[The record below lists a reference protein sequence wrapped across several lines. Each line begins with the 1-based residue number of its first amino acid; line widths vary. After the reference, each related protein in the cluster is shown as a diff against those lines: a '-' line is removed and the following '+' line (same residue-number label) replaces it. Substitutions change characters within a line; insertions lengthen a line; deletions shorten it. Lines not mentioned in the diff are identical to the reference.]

1 MLLANRT
8 VSHIAYAVS
17 DIEKAAHDWS
27 STLGAGPFVI
37 IERMK
42 FDQVLHHGKAC
53 VFDHSAAFGQWGPI
67 VIELQQI
74 FASAPATLTERLIPG
89 PPPVINHVAYIS
101 PEPEADSAQLA
112 AAGYEL
118 FLYAKFSE
126 VEVRF
131 HDTRAI
137 LGQAI
142 EIHRQ
147 CRFLEEFFGQIAG
160 AARGWDG
167 TAPLRPWK

>member
-1 MLLANRT
+1 MLLENRT
-8 VSHIAYAVS
+8 INHLGYLVPSIERAV
-17 DIEKAAHDWS
+17 AHWA
-27 STLGAGPFVI
+27 STVGAGPFFIV
-37 IERMK
+37 ERMK
-42 FDQVLHHGKAC
+42 FDEVLHYGKPC
-53 VFDHSAAFGQWGPI
+53 TLDHSAAFGQWGSVI
-67 VIELQQI
+67 IELQQI
-74 FASAPATLTERLIPG
+74 FASAPETLTQRLIPG
-89 PPPVINHVAYIS
+89 ASPILNHVAYVS
-101 PEPEADSAQLA
+101 PTPEQDSAQLS

-118 FLYAKFSE
+118 FLYAKFGE

-147 CRFLEEFFGQIAG
+147 SDFLDAFFSQVAG

-167 TAPLRPWK
+167 KGPLRPWK